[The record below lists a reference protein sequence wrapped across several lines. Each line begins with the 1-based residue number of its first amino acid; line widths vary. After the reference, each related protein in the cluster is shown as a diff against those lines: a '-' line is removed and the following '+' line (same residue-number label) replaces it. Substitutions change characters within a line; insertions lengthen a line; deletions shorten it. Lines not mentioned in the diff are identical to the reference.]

1 MLPWEETSMAAV
13 FICATDD
20 ALPVVLPST
29 AAEMGPMSIVVLFL
43 KISQRLTVG
52 HAPMW
57 MTAIPDCLFS
67 EMMHSNIN
75 GAVSD

>member
-1 MLPWEETSMAAV
+1 MAAV
-13 FICATDD
+13 FMCATEE
-20 ALPVVLPST
+20 ALPVVPLLPSIT
-29 AAEMGPMSIVVLFL
+29 AAEMGPISIVVLFL

-57 MTAIPDCLFS
+57 STAIPDCLFS
-67 EMMHSNIN
+67 EMMHSIIS